1 MVRMSSSGGRR
12 PTGILRRATPEDVD
26 MIAAWHPME
35 PAGVLAWW
43 EGDDVVAW
51 VLEVDGHACGY
62 GELWLDPEENEVE
75 LARLIVPEAQRG
87 SGLGGLLTRLLTA
100 EAATTG
106 LATTM
111 LRTTPDNEVAIAC
124 YLANGFTRLTPEEEA
139 EWNTGQRRD
148 WVWMLLGTVGSPDTP
163 GDTSRPVSQP
173 DR

>member
-1 MVRMSSSGGRR
+1 MVCMKRSGGTR
-12 PTGILRRATPEDVD
+12 PAGILRRATPEDVA

-43 EGDDVVAW
+43 QDDEVLAW
-51 VLEVDGHACGY
+51 VLEVDGGACGY

-75 LARLIVPEAQRG
+75 LARLIVPKAQRG

-100 EAATTG
+100 EAVKTG

-111 LRTTPDNEVAIAC
+111 LRTTPDNEAAIAC
-124 YLANGFTRLTPEEEA
+124 YLANGFTRLSPEEEG
-139 EWNTGQRRD
+139 EWNKGQRRE

-163 GDTSRPVSQP
+163 
-173 DR
+173 